1 MVTLKEK
8 LEKLKESL
16 IKQIPKDYLDIMHR
30 ATEDLSSSG
39 ILDRIPKVG
48 DKLPPFELNDT
59 DGQVISAELLLAKGP
74 LVLTFYRGVW

>member
-1 MVTLKEK
+1 MVTLKK
-8 LEKLKESL
+8 RLEKLKESL
-16 IKQIPKDYLDIMHR
+16 IKQIPEDALKVMHR

-48 DKLPPFELNDT
+48 DKLSPFDLMNTNGEVVSS
-59 DGQVISAELLLAKGP
+59 GLLLEKGP